1 MKTNINKKLNDL
13 LLQNHEE
20 DDELPVTEYAY
31 KRTENLLKEL
41 ARMFEKELP
50 HFSVNVVGRGGVD
63 IVWDKVSTNKKRIS
77 RLWVHIAHN
86 EQFVDSLYYIDDLRE
101 ELSHFIQ
108 GGEVTAY
115 TIWYT
120 LSKRMGF

>member
-1 MKTNINKKLNDL
+1 MKTNIDEKLNDL
-13 LLQNHEE
+13 LLQNYEE

-41 ARMFEKELP
+41 AQKFEKELP
-50 HFSVNVVGRGGVD
+50 HFSLAVVGRGSVD

-77 RLWVHIAHN
+77 RLWVNVKHSD
-86 EQFVDSLYYIDDLRE
+86 ELEDSLYYIDDLRE

-108 GGEVTAY
+108 GSEVTAY

-120 LSKRMGF
+120 LRKRMGF